1 MVNFFLKY
9 IFNIKKLSVLIF
21 KIKNRFINR
30 DYKKK
35 YNLKWIKKNEINL
48 EDYLNKLDSNLYNE
62 SITFQKYLNK
72 HSKIVLDKINF
83 KLGGGGNYTLLY
95 FLSKYVKPNIVFE
108 TGVAAG
114 FSSFAIL
121 KALEENKSG
130 LLFSSDFPY
139 FRIDN
144 SEKYIGILVDK
155 QKYNNWNLQIE
166 GDQNNI
172 PLFLKK
178 IKNNNIDLFHYDSDK
193 SYNGKKNT
201 FELLKN
207 NISFETIIIIDD
219 IQDDTFFYDYV
230 KENKREFKIFKF
242 ENKYL
247 GLICNF

>member
-1 MVNFFLKY
+1 MINLIFKY
-9 IFNIKKLSVLIF
+9 LFNIKKLNVLIF
-21 KIKNRFINR
+21 KIKNRLINN
-30 DYKKK
+30 DINNK
-35 YNLKWIKKNEINL
+35 YNLKWIKKNQISL
-48 EDYLNKLDSNLYNE
+48 KDYLNKLDSDLYNE
-62 SITFQKYLNK
+62 SITFQKSLIK
-72 HSKIVLDKINF
+72 HSKIVLDKIDI

-95 FLSKYVKPNIVFE
+95 FLTKYVKPNIVFE

-114 FSSFAIL
+114 YSSFAIL
-121 KALEENKSG
+121 KALDENKSG

-139 FRIDN
+139 FRIEN
-144 SEKYIGILVDK
+144 SEKYIGVLVDK

-178 IKNNNIDLFHYDSDK
+178 IKNNKIDLFHYDSDK

-247 GLICNF
+247 GLICN